1 MPTKSQHSPHR
12 VPRKGEKIKKKKNK
26 KSNKISIF
34 KGEKKGVLLVKF
46 RGEMLQTLESAR
58 KKGIIMEM
66 EEEYSGSEKTF
77 V

>member
-1 MPTKSQHSPHR
+1 
-12 VPRKGEKIKKKKNK
+12 
-26 KSNKISIF
+26 
-34 KGEKKGVLLVKF
+34 
-46 RGEMLQTLESAR
+46 MLQTLESAR